1 MLTIVENKLLKL
13 GKNFTWGSN
22 IMSANERNAIKMGYV
37 YPEFL
42 KGQILSMILV
52 LILTCK
58 LYYEKYILKL
68 KIP

>member
-22 IMSANERNAIKMGYV
+22 IMSSSDRNAIKMGYV
-37 YPEFL
+37 YPEFI
-42 KGQILSMILV
+42 KGQMPLMVFL
-52 LILTCK
+52 LILTIK

-68 KIP
+68 KLS